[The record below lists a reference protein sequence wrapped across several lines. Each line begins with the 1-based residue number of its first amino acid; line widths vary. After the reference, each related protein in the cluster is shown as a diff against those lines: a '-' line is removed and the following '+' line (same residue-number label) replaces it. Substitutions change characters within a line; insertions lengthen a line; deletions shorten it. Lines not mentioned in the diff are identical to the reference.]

1 MELIF
6 INELGPDFK
15 GQKQYE
21 FIFSEND
28 EIDDE
33 NWFSI
38 PSSSVNETLSPSLE
52 IIDLIGLVKDTN
64 MKLELVQNSDYFG
77 MIDAVDGII
86 PLGWENFDEENNSN
100 RLYFKFGDKLD
111 NVIKKLLNRNYKIIK
126 QENNFKEK

>member
-1 MELIF
+1 MELIY

-21 FIFSEND
+21 FIFSEDD

-38 PSSSVNETLSPSLE
+38 PASSISSSLSPN
-52 IIDLIGLVKDTN
+52 INYINIIGLLKDTDID
-64 MKLELVQNSDYFG
+64 LELVQNSDYFG

-86 PLGWENFDEENNSN
+86 ALGWEKFNEENINN
-100 RLYFKFGDKLD
+100 RLYFKFGDDIK
-111 NVIKKLLNRNYKIIK
+111 NVTEKLLNKKHKLIINKIK
-126 QENNFKEK
+126 

>member
-1 MELIF
+1 MELIY

-21 FIFSEND
+21 FIFSEDD

-38 PSSSVNETLSPSLE
+38 PASSISSSLSPN
-52 IIDLIGLVKDTN
+52 INYINIIGLLKDTDID
-64 MKLELVQNSDYFG
+64 LELVQNSDYFG

-86 PLGWENFDEENNSN
+86 ALGWEKFNEENNNN
-100 RLYFKFGDKLD
+100 RLYFKFGDDIK
-111 NVIKKLLNRNYKIIK
+111 NVTEKLLNKKHKLIINKIK
-126 QENNFKEK
+126 

>member
-1 MELIF
+1 MELIY

-21 FIFSEND
+21 FIFSEDD

-38 PSSSVNETLSPSLE
+38 PASSISCSLSPN
-52 IIDLIGLVKDTN
+52 IKYINIIGLLKDTDID
-64 MKLELVQNSDYFG
+64 LELVQNSDYFG

-86 PLGWENFDEENNSN
+86 ALGWEKFDEDNINN
-100 RLYFKFGDKLD
+100 RLYFKFGDDIK
-111 NVIKKLLNRNYKIIK
+111 NVTEKLLNKKYSLIINKIK
-126 QENNFKEK
+126 

>member
-1 MELIF
+1 MELIY

-21 FIFSEND
+21 FIFSEDD

-38 PSSSVNETLSPSLE
+38 PASSISSSLSPN
-52 IIDLIGLVKDTN
+52 INYINMIGLLKDTDID
-64 MKLELVQNSDYFG
+64 LELVQNSDYFG

-86 PLGWENFDEENNSN
+86 ALGWEKFNEENINN
-100 RLYFKFGDKLD
+100 RLYFKFGDDIK
-111 NVIKKLLNRNYKIIK
+111 NVTEKLLNKKHKLIINKIK
-126 QENNFKEK
+126 

>member
-1 MELIF
+1 MELIY

-21 FIFSEND
+21 FIFSEDD

-38 PSSSVNETLSPSLE
+38 PASSIQSSLSPN
-52 IIDLIGLVKDTN
+52 INYINMIGLLKDTDID
-64 MKLELVQNSDYFG
+64 LELVQNSDYFG

-86 PLGWENFDEENNSN
+86 ALGWEKFNEENNN
-100 RLYFKFGDKLD
+100 RLYFKFGDDIK
-111 NVIKKLLNRNYKIIK
+111 NVTEKLLNKKHKLIINKIK
-126 QENNFKEK
+126 

>member
-1 MELIF
+1 MELIY

-21 FIFSEND
+21 FIFSEDD

-38 PSSSVNETLSPSLE
+38 PASSIQSSLSPN
-52 IIDLIGLVKDTN
+52 INYINMIGLLKDTDID
-64 MKLELVQNSDYFG
+64 LELVQNSDYFG

-86 PLGWENFDEENNSN
+86 ALGWEKFNEENINN
-100 RLYFKFGDKLD
+100 RLYFKFGDDIK
-111 NVIKKLLNRNYKIIK
+111 NVTEKLLNKKHKLIINKIK
-126 QENNFKEK
+126 

>member
-1 MELIF
+1 MELIY

-21 FIFSEND
+21 FIFSEDD

-38 PSSSVNETLSPSLE
+38 PASSIQSSLSPN
-52 IIDLIGLVKDTN
+52 INYINMIGLLKDTDID
-64 MKLELVQNSDYFG
+64 LELVQNSDYFG

-86 PLGWENFDEENNSN
+86 ALGWEKFNEENNNN
-100 RLYFKFGDKLD
+100 RLYFKFGDDIK
-111 NVIKKLLNRNYKIIK
+111 NVTEKLLNKKHKLIINKIK
-126 QENNFKEK
+126 